1 MIIRGVGSQ
10 ASVAVTAAP
19 LGTVSLQFNVTFVG
33 TPTNLGPSV
42 SPTEIVWLAV
52 EVLPQA
58 SVAVHVLINL

>member
-1 MIIRGVGSQ
+1 MVLSDMITRGLGSQ

-42 SPTEIVWLAV
+42 SPTEIV
-52 EVLPQA
+52 
-58 SVAVHVLINL
+58 

>member
-1 MIIRGVGSQ
+1 MMTLGVGSQ

-19 LGTVSLQFNVTFVG
+19 LGTVSLQFKVTFVG

-42 SPTEIVWLAV
+42 SPTLMVWLAV

-58 SVAVHVLINL
+58 SVAVQVLINL